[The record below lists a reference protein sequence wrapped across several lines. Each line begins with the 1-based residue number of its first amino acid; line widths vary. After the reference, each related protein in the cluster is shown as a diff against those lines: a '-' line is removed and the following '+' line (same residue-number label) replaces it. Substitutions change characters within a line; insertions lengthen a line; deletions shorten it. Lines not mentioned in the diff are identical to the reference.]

1 MSDADEERNRALA
14 RLHGVTRELIQCSTP
29 DRVAELAT
37 NAARDIMGMRISGVF
52 LVDDDCRLVPAA
64 ATSESKE
71 LFGAIPTFER
81 GGGMVGRTFETGEPI
96 ICSDVSNN
104 WAAYNPDTPIRSELV
119 FPLGDHGVFVAGS
132 TEPDAFREDDVTLAR
147 VLAAN
152 TQVTL
157 DRIRGEREL
166 REQKRQ
172 IEALYGIATE
182 FETCRTEA
190 ATYRLTVEAAEDLL
204 GFTRCAVDRVE
215 GETLREAATSSRM
228 PPLDGCEGE
237 PVPEFVRERPDRTG
251 ETLLVDDVGG
261 SEEFGSVETDYR
273 SVLSAPIGEF
283 GVFRAVSER
292 RGAFGETDRRLVEL
306 LLTYVAEALRR
317 VRREQRVR
325 DLHTATR
332 ELFRAETDTEVAD
345 IVVETAR
352 EMLNLPLTSVQ
363 LYDEEDDALHPRAF
377 TDAVD
382 DLLDGVPSI
391 ESGDGLIWRAF
402 STGEV
407 EVHDDVRDDPDVM
420 NAGTEVRSQA
430 ILPLGSYGVLIC
442 NSTEVANFDAND
454 VTLARVLAENA
465 HAALNRT
472 ERERVLQARNREI
485 ERQNEHLEQFAG
497 VVSHDLRNPVNVA
510 AGHLEL
516 VREECRSDHL
526 EPVARA
532 LVRMEELIDDV
543 LTLARHGQPIGEPGP
558 VPLRG
563 AVTEAWS
570 TAGAESAALV
580 VADDLPTVR
589 ADETRLR
596 ELLENVFRNAIDHAG
611 PDVTVA
617 VGRLPRG
624 FSVEDDGPGI
634 PEDRREK
641 VLEWGHSTDRD
652 GTGLGLGIV
661 TQIAE
666 AHGWSVAVTGGS
678 NGGARFEVTGVES
691 A

>member
-1 MSDADEERNRALA
+1 MSEADEGRDRALA

-37 NAARDIMGMRISGVF
+37 DAARDVMGMLISGVF
-52 LVDDDCRLVPAA
+52 LVDDCRLVPAA
-64 ATSESKE
+64 ATAESRD
-71 LFGAIPTFER
+71 LFGAIPTFEP
-81 GGGMVGRTFETGEPI
+81 GEGIVGRTFETGEPI
-96 ICSDVSNN
+96 ICSDVSNDPT
-104 WAAYNPDTPIRSELV
+104 AYNPDTPIRSELV
-119 FPLGDHGVFVAGS
+119 FPLGEHGVFVAGS

-152 TQVTL
+152 VQATL

-166 REQKRQ
+166 YEQKRQ
-172 IEALYGIATE
+172 IEALYAIATE

-190 ATYRLTVEAAEDLL
+190 ETYRLTVEAAEDLL
-204 GFTRCAVDRVE
+204 GFARCAVDGVD

-228 PPLDGCEGE
+228 PALAECGGE
-237 PVPEFVRERPDRTG
+237 PVLEVVRERTNRTG
-251 ETLLVDDVGG
+251 ETLLVDDVRE
-261 SEEFGSVETDYR
+261 SEEFVPVETDYR
-273 SVLSAPIGEF
+273 SVLGVPIGGF

-292 RGAFGETDRRLVEL
+292 PGAFGETDRRLAEL
-306 LLTYVAEALRR
+306 LLTHVAETLRR

-332 ELFRAETDTEVAD
+332 RLFRTETETEVAET
-345 IVVETAR
+345 VVETAR
-352 EMLNLPLTSVQ
+352 EMLDLPLTSVH
-363 LYDEEDDALHPRAF
+363 LSDEEDDALHPRAF

-382 DLLDGVPSI
+382 ELLDGVPSI
-391 ESGDGLIWRAF
+391 GPGDSIIWRAF

-407 EVHDDVRDDPDVM
+407 EVHGDVRDDPDVL
-420 NAGTEVRSQA
+420 NADTAVRSQMV
-430 ILPLGSYGVLIC
+430 LPLGSYGVLIC
-442 NSTEVANFDAND
+442 NSTEVENFDSND
-454 VTLARVLAENA
+454 VTLAKVLAENA

-485 ERQNEHLEQFAG
+485 ERQNEHLERFAS

-510 AGHLEL
+510 TGHLEL
-516 VREECRSDHL
+516 MRGECDSGHL

-532 LVRMEELIDDV
+532 LGRMQELIDDV
-543 LTLARHGQPIGEPGP
+543 LTLARHGQSIGDPEP
-558 VPLRG
+558 VPLREVVTDAWPTV
-563 AVTEAWS
+563 AV
-570 TAGAESAALV
+570 ESATLV
-580 VADDLPTVR
+580 LAEDLPTVA

-596 ELLENVFRNAIDHAG
+596 ELLENVFRNAIEHAG
-611 PDVTVA
+611 PDVTVT

-634 PEDRREK
+634 PEDRRER
-641 VLEWGHSTDRD
+641 VLEWGHSTERD

-661 TQIAE
+661 DRIAE
-666 AHGWSVAVTGGS
+666 AHGWTVAVTEGTD
-678 NGGARFEVTGVES
+678 GGARFEVTGVES

>member
-71 LFGAIPTFER
+71 LFGTIPTFER

-104 WAAYNPDTPIRSELV
+104 RAAYNPDTPIRSELV

-273 SVLSAPIGEF
+273 SVLSAPIGDF

-666 AHGWSVAVTGGS
+666 AHGWSVAVTEGS